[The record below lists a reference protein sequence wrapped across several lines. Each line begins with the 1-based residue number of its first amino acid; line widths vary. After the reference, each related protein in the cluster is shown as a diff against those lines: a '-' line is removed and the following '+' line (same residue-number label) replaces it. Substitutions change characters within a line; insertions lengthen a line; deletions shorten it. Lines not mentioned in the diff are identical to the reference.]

1 MSEAEQQA
9 STPSK
14 EPKVIKRYTNRKLY
28 DTVES
33 RYVTLDEI
41 AAMIKDGVEVRIVDN
56 RTKEDLTSVT
66 LAQIIFEEEKKKNQ
80 MPLAVLRE
88 IIRHPGESISGFIQ
102 KEVTPR
108 VASIREEA
116 ESRVASIR
124 EGAESRLEK
133 LLGREDKRE
142 DGAAPA
148 EATEVPAE
156 PEGATGSAIS
166 PAELLKASQRA
177 VEDWQRKIDERV
189 KQVVENLTGNLPAL
203 GRDMQALLQR
213 LEDLEK
219 KLDELEKRPKS

>member
-1 MSEAEQQA
+1 MSEAEQA
-9 STPSK
+9 NAPSK

-41 AAMIKDGVEVRIVDN
+41 AAMIKEGVEVRIVDN

-116 ESRVASIR
+116 ESR
-124 EGAESRLEK
+124 LDK
-133 LLGREDKRE
+133 LLRREEKRGDE
-142 DGAAPA
+142 VKEQEAP
-148 EATEVPAE
+148 EAE
-156 PEGATGSAIS
+156 PSPSRQSIS

-177 VEDWQRKIDERV
+177 FEDWQQKIDERI
-189 KQVVENLTGNLPAL
+189 KLVVENLTGNLPAL
-203 GRDMQALLQR
+203 GRDMQVLTQR
-213 LEDLEK
+213 LEELEK
-219 KLDELEKRPKS
+219 KLDELEKQKKS

>member
-1 MSEAEQQA
+1 MSEAEQA
-9 STPSK
+9 SPPSK

-41 AAMIKDGVEVRIVDN
+41 AAMIKDGVEVQIVDN

-116 ESRVASIR
+116 ESRLDKLLRR
-124 EGAESRLEK
+124 EGKASEEGK
-133 LLGREDKRE
+133 GQEE
-142 DGAAPA
+142 PAPEE
-148 EATEVPAE
+148 EAQQPRA
-156 PEGATGSAIS
+156 SIS

-177 VEDWQRKIDERV
+177 FEDWQQKIDERI
-189 KQVVENLTGNLPAL
+189 KHVVENLTGNLPAL
-203 GRDMQALLQR
+203 GRDMQALTQR
-213 LEDLEK
+213 LEELEK
-219 KLDELEKRPKS
+219 KLDELEKQRKS

>member
-1 MSEAEQQA
+1 MSEAEQA
-9 STPSK
+9 SAPSK

-116 ESRVASIR
+116 ESR
-124 EGAESRLEK
+124 LDK
-133 LLGREDKRE
+133 LLRREDKRSDE
-142 DGAAPA
+142 GKAPEAEAQPGQEPAAP
-148 EATEVPAE
+148 V
-156 PEGATGSAIS
+156 EGA
-166 PAELLKASQRA
+166 PAAGPSINPSELLKASQRA
-177 VEDWQRKIDERV
+177 FEEWQRKIDDRV
-189 KQVVENLTGNLPAL
+189 KHVVEGLTGNLPAL
-203 GRDMQALLQR
+203 GRDLQMLTQR
-213 LEDLEK
+213 LEELEK
-219 KLDELEKRPKS
+219 KLAEIEQQKKS

>member
-1 MSEAEQQA
+1 MSELEQ
-9 STPSK
+9 SGTPAAPR

-41 AAMIKDGVEVRIVDN
+41 AGMIKEGVEVQIVDN

-66 LAQIIFEEEKKKNQ
+66 LAQIIFEEEKKQNQ

-88 IIRHPGESISGFIQ
+88 IIRRPGESLTGFIQ

-116 ESRVASIR
+116 ESR
-124 EGAESRLEK
+124 LDK
-133 LLGREDKRE
+133 LLRRE
-142 DGAAPA
+142 DGSPAAKDESA
-148 EATEVPAE
+148 AGAAATP
-156 PEGATGSAIS
+156 GG

-177 VEDWQRKIDERV
+177 LEDWQRRIDERV
-189 KQVVENLTGNLPAL
+189 KHVVENLTGNLPAL
-203 GRDMQALLQR
+203 GRDMQGLTQR
-213 LEDLEK
+213 LEQLEK
-219 KLDELEKRPKS
+219 KLEELEKSRKG

>member
-1 MSEAEQQA
+1 MSELEQSGA
-9 STPSK
+9 PPAR

-41 AAMIKDGVEVRIVDN
+41 AGMIKEGVEVQIVDN

-66 LAQIIFEEEKKKNQ
+66 LAQIIFEEEKKQNQ

-88 IIRHPGESISGFIQ
+88 IIRRPGESLTGFIQ

-116 ESRVASIR
+116 ESR
-124 EGAESRLEK
+124 LDK
-133 LLGREDKRE
+133 LLRREDDTVAKAGE
-142 DGAAPA
+142 ETGAAA
-148 EATEVPAE
+148 GT
-156 PEGATGSAIS
+156 GAPSGG

-177 VEDWQRKIDERV
+177 LEDWQRRIDERV
-189 KQVVENLTGNLPAL
+189 KHVVENLTGNLPAL
-203 GRDMQALLQR
+203 GRDMQGLTQR
-213 LEDLEK
+213 LEQLEK
-219 KLDELEKRPKS
+219 ELDELEKSRKG

>member
-1 MSEAEQQA
+1 MSEAEQA
-9 STPSK
+9 SAPGAK

-41 AAMIKDGVEVRIVDN
+41 AAMIKEGVEVRIVDN

-116 ESRVASIR
+116 EQ
-124 EGAESRLEK
+124 RLDK
-133 LLGREDKRE
+133 LLRRDEKRGDE
-142 DGAAPA
+142 PAGPEQQAPTE
-148 EATEVPAE
+148 EAPPATSK
-156 PEGATGSAIS
+156 PSINPS
-166 PAELLKASQRA
+166 ELLKASQRA
-177 VEDWQRKIDERV
+177 FEDWQQKIDERV
-189 KQVVENLTGNLPAL
+189 KNAVEGLTSNLPAL
-203 GRDMQALLQR
+203 GRDMQALTQR
-213 LEDLEK
+213 LEELEK
-219 KLDELEKRPKS
+219 KLAELEQQKKS

>member
-1 MSEAEQQA
+1 MSEAEQA
-9 STPSK
+9 SAPGGK

-41 AAMIKDGVEVRIVDN
+41 AAMIKEGVEVRIVDN

-116 ESRVASIR
+116 EQ
-124 EGAESRLEK
+124 RLDK
-133 LLGREDKRE
+133 LLGREDKRAE
-142 DGAAPA
+142 EAPAQEQKEGEQPPAAPA
-148 EATEVPAE
+148 K
-156 PEGATGSAIS
+156 SSLS

-177 VEDWQRKIDERV
+177 FEEWQQKIDERV
-189 KQVVENLTGNLPAL
+189 KHAVEGLTSNLPAL
-203 GRDMQALLQR
+203 GRDMQALTQR
-213 LEDLEK
+213 LEELEK
-219 KLDELEKRPKS
+219 KLAELEQQKKS

>member
-1 MSEAEQQA
+1 MSEAEQA
-9 STPSK
+9 STPGGK

-41 AAMIKDGVEVRIVDN
+41 AAMIKEGVEVRIVDN

-102 KEVTPR
+102 KEVSPR

-116 ESRVASIR
+116 EQ
-124 EGAESRLEK
+124 RLDK
-133 LLGREDKRE
+133 LLGREEKHAGE
-142 DGAAPA
+142 APAPEQQNEAEQPAAAPA
-148 EATEVPAE
+148 KA
-156 PEGATGSAIS
+156 SLS

-177 VEDWQRKIDERV
+177 FEEWQQKIDERV
-189 KQVVENLTGNLPAL
+189 KNAVEGLTGNLPAL
-203 GRDMQALLQR
+203 GRDMQSLMQR
-213 LEDLEK
+213 LEELEK
-219 KLDELEKRPKS
+219 KIAELEQQQKP

>member
-1 MSEAEQQA
+1 MSEAEQA
-9 STPSK
+9 SAPGGK

-41 AAMIKDGVEVRIVDN
+41 AAMIKEGVEVRIVDN

-116 ESRVASIR
+116 EQ
-124 EGAESRLEK
+124 RLDK
-133 LLGREDKRE
+133 LLRRDEKK
-142 DGAAPA
+142 DGEPTA
-148 EATEVPAE
+148 EGHQETEPPAE
-156 PEGATGSAIS
+156 PKAAEPKPEAKPSIS
-166 PAELLKASQRA
+166 PSELLKASQRA
-177 VEDWQRKIDERV
+177 FEEWQQKIDERV
-189 KQVVENLTGNLPAL
+189 KHAVDGLTGNLPAL
-203 GRDMQALLQR
+203 GRDMQSLTQR
-213 LEDLEK
+213 LEELEK
-219 KLDELEKRPKS
+219 KLAELEQQKKS